1 MKWSP
6 QRGSGSGTCSSSLS
20 PDHAA
25 FPAQCGLSRCRV
37 RVSADLLR
45 GGSGG
50 PRPTTASTAAEPTFW
65 NQMNSFRYCFVN
77 QPILVCETL
86 LRKPDTRPVYE
97 KSGLRIS
104 QTGTTVYIYIYIYMY
119 LYICLY
125 IYVYIYTV
133 VPVCEIRKPDY
144 FVNRTCVRFPK
155 QSFANQYWLVYEA
168 ITKWIYLVS
177 EIILVSIKKI
187 S

>member
-97 KSGLRIS
+97 MIQFANFANWNRS
-104 QTGTTVYIYIYIYMY
+104 VYINIYNSLFLFISCSDCFPSKHFNN
-119 LYICLY
+119 LGNKLLIKG
-125 IYVYIYTV
+125 YTF
-133 VPVCEIRKPDY
+133 EKIKG
-144 FVNRTCVRFPK
+144 T
-155 QSFANQYWLVYEA
+155 SF
-168 ITKWIYLVS
+168 
-177 EIILVSIKKI
+177 KI
-187 S
+187 FL

>member
-97 KSGLRIS
+97 MIQFANFANWNHS
-104 QTGTTVYIYIYIYMY
+104 VYTFIYMNIYI
-119 LYICLY
+119 C
-125 IYVYIYTV
+125 IYTA
-133 VPVCEIRKPDY
+133 VPVCEIRKPDW

-177 EIILVSIKKI
+177 EGVIDKKKI
-187 S
+187 C